1 MEEKYRCWKSSIA
14 FADARNYPEFTFWVW
29 SMDSQTVLDIKTILL
44 FVTLAMLVMVVAIIA
59 FVALYQRKQAQQKI
73 AMQELQAEMQ
83 RQLLETSLQVQ
94 EVERRRIAKDLHD
107 EVGAMLSATKM
118 SLNQL
123 IKKADTIDLN
133 TLAIQTKE
141 LLEESIS
148 QVRRISKELVPST
161 LEEFGLVT
169 AIDEFIQKIHVASGV
184 EFFFKYD
191 GFEEDRRFDKKI
203 ELTVY
208 RVAQELSNNALKHA
222 EATEISLVLSVQE
235 QKLIFTFA
243 DNGKGFDVE
252 RTLHDPKAGL
262 GLRNIESRL
271 SVVDGWHEIKSAT
284 GKGTITTIKI
294 PFN

>member
-1 MEEKYRCWKSSIA
+1 
-14 FADARNYPEFTFWVW
+14 
-29 SMDSQTVLDIKTILL
+29 MDSQTVLDIKTILL

-284 GKGTITTIKI
+284 GKGTTTTIKI

>member
-1 MEEKYRCWKSSIA
+1 MIDFS
-14 FADARNYPEFTFWVW
+14 V
-29 SMDSQTVLDIKTILL
+29 IL
-44 FVTLAMLVMVVAIIA
+44 FGTLAIIVLITFSVA
-59 FVALYQRKQAQQKI
+59 FVAYYKQKQAQQKI

-169 AIDEFIQKIHVASGV
+169 ALDEFIQKIHVASGV
-184 EFFFKYD
+184 EFFFKYE
-191 GFEEDRRFDKKI
+191 GFEEDKRFDKKI
-203 ELTVY
+203 ELTIY
-208 RVAQELSNNALKHA
+208 RIAQELSNNALKHA
-222 EATEISLVLSVQE
+222 EASEITLILSMQE

-243 DNGKGFDVE
+243 DNGKGFEVE
-252 RTLHDPKAGL
+252 KTIHDPKSGL

-271 SVVDGWHEIKSAT
+271 SVVDGWHEIKSVL
-284 GKGTITTIKI
+284 GKGTTTTIQI
-294 PFN
+294 PIC